1 MAGRLPKVASFGWLL
16 VAAGRRGWPAC
27 GHDRLWLRFAGR
39 MPGMTL
45 DPMLET
51 FWLLPRSVDL
61 RLSSSQAD
69 SPCLARRDA
78 LDVLT
83 VVATLAHEL
92 FWTCDCL
99 EDPRRRAADSRRQRP
114 FNRAGAFCPL
124 H

>member
-1 MAGRLPKVASFGWLL
+1 MATVRRPDAWDEWLH
-16 VAAGRRGWPAC
+16 A
-27 GHDRLWLRFAGR
+27 
-39 MPGMTL
+39 L
-45 DPMLET
+45 DPMLER

-83 VVATLAHEL
+83 VAATLAQEM

-99 EDPRRRAADSRRQRP
+99 EDPRRRAADSWRQCP
-114 FNRAGAFCPL
+114 FIRAGAFCPL